1 MVRADAVPGDAVSVT
16 YSCSVC
22 GVKITMHRRIIGKPS
37 HQCAKR
43 LGRTYEMQATETN
56 EAPS

>member
-1 MVRADAVPGDAVSVT
+1 VSVT

-22 GVKITMHRRIIGKPS
+22 GVKIIMHRRIIGKPS

-43 LGRTYEMQATETN
+43 MGRVYDM
-56 EAPS
+56 EAEEVGDGSVR

>member
-1 MVRADAVPGDAVSVT
+1 MTVT

-43 LGRTYEMQATETN
+43 LGKVYDM
-56 EAPS
+56 EARDDADAPAV

>member
-1 MVRADAVPGDAVSVT
+1 VSIT

-37 HQCAKR
+37 HKCAKR
-43 LGRTYEMQATETN
+43 MGRTYDMEAVETE
-56 EAPS
+56 EAAP